1 MNKFWIISSHTYL
14 SRIKSKMFYI
24 STILILVFIVL
35 MTNFD
40 SIIGV
45 LSGEDEG
52 KVAVIDE
59 TGELL
64 APLNSSL
71 QASETELKLE
81 PFSGSVAEGKAAVK
95 DEKYVALLT
104 LGLDENRVLE
114 ATYYAKNIS
123 NTNLQSDIQ
132 QHLQQLKGRLAT
144 EKLGIEQAQVMEIF
158 SPVSMKAVAL
168 DESSKSEEELNHA
181 RGIVYVM
188 LMLLYFAVL
197 LYGTLIATDVA
208 TEKSSRVM
216 EVLVSSVSPVIHM
229 FAKIVGIAL
238 LGLTQVA
245 IFILVG
251 FFMLQA
257 KQEEM
262 GGMLE
267 SLGLQNVSVSIL
279 LYGVL
284 FFILGYFLYA
294 TLAAML
300 GSLVSRVEEVN
311 QMIIP
316 MTFLIVIAFLLAM
329 FGMGAPEATIVTITS
344 YIPFFSPMLMF
355 IRVGLLDI
363 AIWEVLLS
371 IGILIATILIFAVIG
386 ARVYKGGVL
395 LYGKSSS
402 LKDIKKALQ
411 LTKRE

>member
-1 MNKFWIISSHTYL
+1 
-14 SRIKSKMFYI
+14 MFYI

>member
-1 MNKFWIISSHTYL
+1 
-14 SRIKSKMFYI
+14 MFYI
-24 STILILVFIVL
+24 STILVLAFIVL

-40 SIIGV
+40 SITEAF
-45 LSGEDEG
+45 SEDNTG
-52 KVAVIDE
+52 NVAVIDE
-59 TGELL
+59 SGQLL
-64 APLNSSL
+64 APLHASIESSGN
-71 QASETELKLE
+71 EDLKLK
-81 PFSGSVAEGKAAVK
+81 PFSGSIDEGKEAVIQ
-95 DEKYVALLT
+95 EKYVALVT
-104 LGLDENRVLE
+104 LGLGEDGKLS
-114 ATYYAKNIS
+114 ATYYANTIS
-123 NTNLQSDIQ
+123 ETNLQTTIQ
-132 QHLQQLKGRLAT
+132 QQLQQLKLRLAT
-144 EKLGIEQAQVMEIF
+144 ESLGVDQSQVMEIF
-158 SPVSMKAVAL
+158 TPVSMKTVAL
-168 DESSKSEEELNHA
+168 DVNSKTEEELNQA

-197 LYGTLIATDVA
+197 MYGTLIATDVA

-245 IFILVG
+245 IFIVVG
-251 FFMLQA
+251 FIMLQS
-257 KQEEM
+257 KQDEI
-262 GGMLE
+262 GGMME
-267 SLGLQNVSVSIL
+267 SLGLQNISVSIL
-279 LYGVL
+279 LYGIL

-329 FGMGAPEATIVTITS
+329 FGMGAPEATIIKVTS

-355 IRVGLLDI
+355 IRVGLLDT

-371 IGILIATILIFAVIG
+371 VGILIVTIIVFAVIG